1 MVSEDCQTGEV
12 LGACSRMIEE
22 RRLGA
27 RLTVVEGSGTGAS
40 AVVDAQAGIVA
51 GALPAGTPSS
61 VMTDASTLMGR
72 ERSMTVS
79 YGDRD
84 VFIDVIVPRPHLI
97 IFGAVHIAQALC
109 ALGRH
114 LDFDITVSDARPAFL
129 TPERFPYADQLL
141 VGWPDELSGRLSF
154 DHRCYVVVLSHDDR
168 FEAPLWPLVL
178 RSPVRYVGAM
188 GSGRTAAARRARLA
202 EAGYSTE
209 EISRIR
215 GPIGLEIGAQSPAE
229 VAVAILGEMISTR
242 RHAETPLEL
251 IGRPRRPARGRKP

>member
-1 MVSEDCQTGEV
+1 MVSEDRHPGEV
-12 LGACSRMIEE
+12 LGACSLMIEG

-27 RLTVVEGSGTGAS
+27 RLTVVEGIGTGAS
-40 AVVDAQAGIVA
+40 AVVDAQEGLVA
-51 GALPAGTPSS
+51 GALPADTPSS
-61 VMTDASTLMGR
+61 VMDDASTLMGR

-84 VFIDVIVPRPHLI
+84 VFIDVIIPRPHLI

-129 TPERFPYADQLL
+129 TPERFPHADQLL
-141 VGWPDELSGRLSF
+141 VGWPDELSGWLSF
-154 DHRCYVVVLSHDDR
+154 DQRSYVVILSHDDR

-178 RSPVRYVGAM
+178 RSPVPYIGAM

-215 GPIGLEIGAQSPAE
+215 GPIGLEIGAESPEE
-229 VAVAILGEMISTR
+229 VAIAILGEMISTR
-242 RHAETPLEL
+242 RQAETPLEL
-251 IGRPRRPARGRKP
+251 IGRPRRPVRAGRP

>member
-1 MVSEDCQTGEV
+1 MGEV
-12 LGACSRMIEE
+12 LGACYRLIEE

-27 RLTVVEGSGTGAS
+27 RLTVVEGVGTGAS
-40 AVVDAQAGIVA
+40 AVVDAREGIVA
-51 GALPAGTPSS
+51 GALPADTPSS
-61 VMTDASTLMGR
+61 VLVDASTLIGR
-72 ERSMTVS
+72 EKSMTVS

-84 VFIDVIVPRPHLI
+84 VFIDVIIPRPHLI

-129 TPERFPYADQLL
+129 TPDRFPYADRLL
-141 VGWPDELSGRLSF
+141 VGWPDELSGWLSF
-154 DHRCYVVVLSHDDR
+154 DQRSYVVVLSHDDR

-178 RSPVRYVGAM
+178 RSPVRYIGAM

-202 EAGYSTE
+202 EAGYSNE
-209 EISRIR
+209 EVNRIR
-215 GPIGLEIGAQSPAE
+215 GPIGLEIGAESPEE

-242 RHAETPLEL
+242 RQAETPLEL
-251 IGRPRRPARGRKP
+251 IGLPRRPAGGRRP

>member
-1 MVSEDCQTGEV
+1 MSEDHRIGEV

-22 RRLGA
+22 RKLGA
-27 RLTVVEGSGTGAS
+27 RLTVVEGVGTGAS
-40 AVVDAQAGIVA
+40 AVVDAGAGIVA
-51 GALPAGTPSS
+51 GALPADTPCS
-61 VMTDASTLMGR
+61 VMADASTLMGR
-72 ERSMTVS
+72 EKSMTLS

-84 VFIDVIVPRPHLI
+84 VFIDVIIPRPHLI

-129 TPERFPYADQLL
+129 TPERFPYADRLL
-141 VGWPDELSGRLSF
+141 VGWPDELSGLLSF
-154 DHRCYVVVLSHDDR
+154 DQRSYVVVLSHDDR

-178 RSPVRYVGAM
+178 RSPVRYIGAM

-215 GPIGLEIGAQSPAE
+215 GPIGLEIGAESPAE

-242 RHAETPLEL
+242 RQAQTPLDL
-251 IGRPRRPARGRKP
+251 TGRPRRPAGAGRP

>member
-1 MVSEDCQTGEV
+1 MVSEACQIGEV
-12 LGACSRMIEE
+12 LGTCSRMIEE

-27 RLTVVEGSGTGAS
+27 RLTVVEGTGLGAS
-40 AVVDAQAGIVA
+40 AVVDAEGGLVA
-51 GALPAGTPSS
+51 GALPEDTPSS
-61 VMTDASTLMGR
+61 VITDANTLMGR

-84 VFIDVIVPRPHLI
+84 VFIDVIIPRPHLV

-129 TPERFPYADQLL
+129 TPERFPNADRLL

-154 DHRCYVVVLSHDDR
+154 DQRSYVVVLSHDDR

-178 RSPVRYVGAM
+178 RSPVRYIGAM

-215 GPIGLEIGAQSPAE
+215 GPIGIDIGAESPAE
-229 VAVAILGEMISTR
+229 VAVAILGEIISTR
-242 RHAETPLEL
+242 RQAQTPLEL
-251 IGRPRRPARGRKP
+251 NGRPRRPSGGRRT

>member
-1 MVSEDCQTGEV
+1 MSEDHRIGEV

-22 RRLGA
+22 RKLGA
-27 RLTVVEGSGTGAS
+27 RLTVVEGVGTGAS
-40 AVVDAQAGIVA
+40 AVVDAGAGIVA
-51 GALPAGTPSS
+51 GALPADTPAS
-61 VMTDASTLMGR
+61 VMADAGTLMGR
-72 ERSMTVS
+72 EKSMTLS

-84 VFIDVIVPRPHLI
+84 VFIDVIIPRPHLI

-129 TPERFPYADQLL
+129 TPERFPYADRLL
-141 VGWPDELSGRLSF
+141 VGWPDELSGLLSF
-154 DHRCYVVVLSHDDR
+154 DQRSYVVVLSHDDR

-178 RSPVRYVGAM
+178 RSPVRYIGAM

-215 GPIGLEIGAQSPAE
+215 GPIGLEIGAESPAE

-242 RHAETPLEL
+242 RQAHTPLDL
-251 IGRPRRPARGRKP
+251 TGRPRRPAGAGRP